1 MTIKG
6 SFILREVAGSH
17 VVVPVGSSAVDFNGM
32 ITLNETGAFLWGLL
46 SQGATAEELTK
57 RLTEEYDVTP
67 GAARHDVEAFLQRM
81 RDNDFL
87 AP

>member
-17 VVVPVGSSAVDFNGM
+17 VVVPVGASVVDFNGM

-46 SQGATAEELTK
+46 SQDAAPEDLVR

-67 GAARHDVEAFLQRM
+67 EEARRDVDAFLQRM
-81 RDNDFL
+81 RENDFL

>member
-17 VVVPVGSSAVDFNGM
+17 VVVPVGASVVDFNGM

-46 SQGATAEELTK
+46 SQGAEAEGLVR

-67 GAARHDVEAFLQRM
+67 EQARRDVDAFLQRM
-81 RDNDFL
+81 RENDFL

>member
-32 ITLNETGAFLWGLL
+32 ITLNETGAFLWELL
-46 SQGATAEELTK
+46 SQGSTTEELIQ

-67 GAARHDVEAFLQRM
+67 EAARHDVEVFLQRM

-87 AP
+87 AL

>member
-17 VVVPVGSSAVDFNGM
+17 VVVPVGASVVDFNGM

-46 SQGATAEELTK
+46 NQGAAPEDLVR

-67 GAARHDVEAFLQRM
+67 EEARRDVDAFLQRM
-81 RDNDFL
+81 RENDFL